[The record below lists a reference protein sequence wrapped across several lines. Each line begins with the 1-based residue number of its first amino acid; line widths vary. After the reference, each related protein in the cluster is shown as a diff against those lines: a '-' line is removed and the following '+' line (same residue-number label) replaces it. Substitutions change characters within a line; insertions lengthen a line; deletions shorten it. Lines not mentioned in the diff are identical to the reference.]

1 MTYFKRP
8 VLIITLIMALFMIFN
23 DTASAK
29 RKGWLGVSIISVN
42 EDVKDDWE
50 LSVDKGVLVTFV
62 INDSPA
68 DKAGIKKGD
77 VILKYEGR
85 SVRYSDEL
93 MEYVR
98 KTPPG
103 EKAKIEI
110 DRNGKSKKFQVTIER
125 NRRKVVLQ
133 SFGDRGPGFIFH
145 SNDSES
151 GFLGV
156 DMYDLTDG
164 LREYFKVEDDEG
176 VLVVNVIEDSP
187 AEKAGF
193 KSGDVIVKVDKR
205 VIEDSDD
212 LRKAISRHE
221 PDEKVKIEYIRN
233 KKKSSKTVTLGE
245 RENFNRHNVRIFRNR
260 SSSPR
265 GNFFLDLDDMDLNDF
280 HFDMNE
286 FEFEMERFLNG
297 IRIDIDGDLKEL
309 KNGLIKIKKELKS
322 GQTFI

>member
-1 MTYFKRP
+1 MTYIKRP
-8 VLIITLIMALFMIFN
+8 VLMITFILALFMIFN
-23 DTASAK
+23 VTASAK
-29 RKGWLGVSIISVN
+29 KKGWLGVGIKSVN
-42 EDVKDDWE
+42 EEVKEDWE
-50 LSVDKGVLVTFV
+50 LSVDKGVLVTYV
-62 INDSPA
+62 IDDSPA
-68 DKAGIKKGD
+68 DEAGIKKGD

-93 MEYVR
+93 VEYVR

-110 DRNGKSKKFQVTIER
+110 DRNGKSKKFEVKIEK
-125 NRRKVVLQ
+125 NKSKMVFQ
-133 SFGDRGPGFIFH
+133 SFGDGGHGFTFY

-164 LREYFKVEDDEG
+164 LREYFKVEENEG

-193 KSGDVIVKVDKR
+193 KSGDIIVKVDKR

-212 LRKAISRHE
+212 LGKAISKHE

-245 RENFNRHNVRIFRNR
+245 REDFNDHNVRIFRNR
-260 SSSPR
+260 WFAPR
-265 GNFFLDLDDMDLNDF
+265 GNF
-280 HFDMNE
+280 HFDSFDMKE
-286 FEFEMERFLNG
+286 FNFEIESLNNG
-297 IRIDIDGDLKEL
+297 IRIDIDDNLKEL
-309 KNGLIKIKKELKS
+309 KNGLIKLKEDLKS
-322 GQTFI
+322 VQTFI